1 MASGKLRILA
11 VTSDKRSRFMRE
23 VPTFTEQ
30 GFATVAG
37 NETYGL
43 FLPPQTPADAVAA
56 AAQAVQQASRSPA
69 LIAGLEQLGMDA
81 IATSPSDYAQA
92 IQRDR
97 DMWKPIVLAS
107 GFRSDE

>member
-1 MASGKLRILA
+1 
-11 VTSDKRSRFMRE
+11 
-23 VPTFTEQ
+23 
-30 GFATVAG
+30 
-37 NETYGL
+37 
-43 FLPPQTPADAVAA
+43 
-56 AAQAVQQASRSPA
+56 
-69 LIAGLEQLGMDA
+69 MDA